1 MATTQA
7 PATNTS
13 TSWKIDPTHSH
24 IEFAVKHLM
33 ISTVKGRFGDVEGT
47 ITIVENDPSKSS
59 VKATIKAASIDT
71 RTEQRDNH
79 LRSADFLDAATYPEL
94 TFASTRITGDADTF
108 TVTGQL
114 TIRGVTREIT
124 LQATNEGAGKDPW
137 GGERIGFSAT
147 TKLDRRDYGLVWN
160 QAIETGGVV
169 VGNDV
174 KISIEI
180 EAVKEV

>member
-7 PATNTS
+7 PATS
-13 TSWKIDPTHSH
+13 TTWKIDSSHSH
-24 IEFAVKHLM
+24 IEFAVRHLM

-47 ITIVENDPSKSS
+47 ITIVDGDPSRSS

-71 RTEQRDNH
+71 RTEQRDDH
-79 LRSADFLDAATYPEL
+79 LRSADFLDAANFPEL
-94 TFASTRITGDADTF
+94 TFTSTRITGDVDTF
-108 TVTGQL
+108 KVTGNL

-124 LQATNEGAGKDPW
+124 LNATNEGSGKDPW
-137 GGERIGFSAT
+137 GGDRRGFSAT
-147 TKLDRRDYGLVWN
+147 TKLDRRDFGLIWN

-169 VGNDV
+169 VGHEV

-180 EAVKEV
+180 QAVKEA

>member
-7 PATNTS
+7 PASS
-13 TSWKIDPTHSH
+13 TVWNIDPTHSH

-33 ISTVKGRFGDVEGT
+33 ISTVKGRFDDVEGT
-47 ITIVENDPSKSS
+47 ITIAANDPSRSS
-59 VKATIKAASIDT
+59 VNATIKAASIDT
-71 RTEQRDNH
+71 RTGQRDDH
-79 LRSADFLDAATYPEL
+79 LRSSDFLHAEKFPDL
-94 TFASTRITGDADTF
+94 TFASTRITGDTDDF
-108 TVTGQL
+108 KVTGQL

-124 LQATNEGAGKDPW
+124 LDATEEGSGKDPW
-137 GGERIGFSAT
+137 GGERIGFSAK

-169 VGNDV
+169 VGNEV

-180 EAVKEV
+180 EAVKQG